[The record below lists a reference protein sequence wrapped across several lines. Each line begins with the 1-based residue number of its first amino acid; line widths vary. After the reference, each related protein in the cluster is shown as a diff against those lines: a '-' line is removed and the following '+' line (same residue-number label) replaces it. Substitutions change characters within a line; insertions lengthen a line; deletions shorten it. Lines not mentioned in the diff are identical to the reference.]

1 MSLDD
6 SLKTSRSLNPPETNE
21 LDWVIDPDIA
31 GPGVILSFVLMAALS
46 LVVLAVPYCH
56 TYSRKLNDRRA
67 SDHRSL
73 EQLGATLLDL
83 IAIQTTSL
91 GLSSI
96 YTWASLSVL
105 SRSLIRLLVSTAST
119 SVVILMVATRDTSPR
134 KYPIAAITALES
146 LGISVRN
153 AMSNE
158 SVSAELQWL
167 QRGNVLPPDGVD
179 RMTDS
184 KPLVESWGLGSDIL
198 TILLVV
204 LFVFYSLTGVE
215 TKITRAS
222 KIACVAHGVIRLFCN
237 LFVISTNYKPYLP
250 SNVSAWTFGQV
261 ISLTMSTAPLLVYLF
276 GNHVPATQAT
286 WSHVSNT
293 SHAPPLMSF
302 FPWRFWPAQDDAVPP
317 GYRRISWKCS
327 CGHKLAA
334 NFSNAYPDALHALE
348 DKLHRL
354 GNSDTADA
362 SPQVPQI
369 PSSKSR
375 DVDQAAFST
384 STESSGQPSQSLNR
398 NFNDKN
404 LVSARQQ
411 ATSSQSPRVA
421 GMPKFFELCVTVG
434 QDSVNLKEI
443 SISAVTTD
451 RQLFDKIWDSY
462 HEIKTSSFAATVRGW
477 FFKPSDVFFVH
488 FGVMKRHQVGI
499 YGKPMEIP
507 PPDEVDN
514 GRYHYYECP
523 MQPLP
528 PMPDHIFLHYLQEA
542 KRSTARQDNPEAHAE
557 DVFLSRLPKKL
568 GSSIFRSGT
577 GAASGVS
584 YGWGVQI
591 IENPSAWAKSMVG
604 IVSALICIVTFA
616 ITWACVNFDKAIGM
630 GQLVT
635 GVLAIVNGA
644 IYFALQDYNGPLSRR
659 D

>member
-6 SLKTSRSLNPPETNE
+6 SLETSPSLNPPETNE

-31 GPGVILSFVLMAALS
+31 GSGVILSFVLMAALS
-46 LVVLAVPYCH
+46 LVVLAVPFCH
-56 TYSRKLNDRRA
+56 AYGRKLNDRPA

-73 EQLGATLLDL
+73 EHLGATLLDL

-91 GLSSI
+91 GLSST
-96 YTWASLSVL
+96 YAWASLSVL
-105 SRSLIRLLVSTAST
+105 SRSLIRFLVSTAST

-134 KYPIAAITALES
+134 KYPIAAVTALES
-146 LGISVRN
+146 LGISVHN

-158 SVSAELQWL
+158 SVSAEIQWL

-179 RMTDS
+179 RMVGS
-184 KPLVESWGLGSDIL
+184 KPLVESLGLGSDIL
-198 TILLVV
+198 TILLVS
-204 LFVFYSLTGVE
+204 LFVCCALTGVQA
-215 TKITRAS
+215 KITRATTQAS
-222 KIACVAHGVIRLFCN
+222 AMTARARN
-237 LFVISTNYKPYLP
+237 LRHAFHFTAW
-250 SNVSAWTFGQV
+250 SNVSN
-261 ISLTMSTAPLLVYLF
+261 I
-276 GNHVPATQAT
+276 
-286 WSHVSNT
+286 

-334 NFSNAYPDALHALE
+334 NFSDAYPDALQALE

-375 DVDQAAFST
+375 DVDRAASNT
-384 STESSGQPSQSLNR
+384 STGSSGQPSQRLNR

-404 LVSARQQ
+404 PVSARQQ
-411 ATSSQSPRVA
+411 ATSSKSPRVA

-443 SISAVTTD
+443 SISSVTTD
-451 RQLFDKIWDSY
+451 RQLFERIWDSY
-462 HEIKTSSFAATVRGW
+462 REIKTSSFAATVRGW
-477 FFKPSDVFFVH
+477 FFKASDVFFVH
-488 FGVMKRHQVGI
+488 VGI

-542 KRSTARQDNPEAHAE
+542 KRSAARHDNPEAHAE

-577 GAASGVS
+577 EAASGVS
-584 YGWGVQI
+584 YGWSVQI
-591 IENPSAWAKSMVG
+591 IERPSAWAKSMVG

-644 IYFALQDYNGPLSRR
+644 IYFALQDYNGPLTRR